1 MRVFKMRTLRRNKDM
16 GTRDMPQERS
26 QEEQFINNSLQ
37 LSRENINYTKKEI
50 QINQKKMK

>member
-1 MRVFKMRTLRRNKDM
+1 MCAFKMRTLRRNKDM
-16 GTRDMPQERS
+16 GTRNIPQERS
-26 QEEQFINNSLQ
+26 QEEQFINNFLQ